1 MALIAAGPA
10 LPLAQP
16 RNVLG
21 GHVISATVGF
31 AAVAL
36 LQFMELLVLA
46 GIILIAFGVIGAQLD
61 GKKYPVYWW

>member
-1 MALIAAGPA
+1 MLLLRMSHFPA
-10 LPLAQP
+10 VGTA
-16 RNVLG
+16 
-21 GHVISATVGF
+21 VIVGAT
-31 AAVAL
+31 APAL